1 MPNWHDALCFLVASS
16 RARPWIVLRAAT
28 RLPPPRRRDLYLR
41 CDRGARSKVG
51 GEHPDGSRPTA
62 LLARTELVDT
72 TASGM
77 RMSMRLL
84 GDGLHG
90 RAEPI
95 QTFRC
100 QACRTT
106 FSARLHTP
114 LYQLKTP
121 SHRVALMPGALAE
134 GLDVS
139 AAERV
144 FGIGHTTIT
153 SWRLAS
159 RSACP
164 NLT

>member
-1 MPNWHDALCFLVASS
+1 MPKEYDTLCCPVTSS
-16 RARPWIVLRAAT
+16 HGLPSIVLRAAT
-28 RLPPPRRRDLYLR
+28 RLHPPRRRDPCPR
-41 CDRGARSKVG
+41 CDRGERSKVG

-62 LLARTELVDT
+62 LLVRIKPVDT
-72 TASGM
+72 TGSGM

-114 LYQLKTP
+114 MYRLKTP
-121 SHRVALMPGALAE
+121 SHQVALVLSTRAE
-134 GLDVS
+134 GLDLS
-139 AAERV
+139 AAARL
-144 FGIGHTTIT
+144 FGFQHATIT
-153 SWRLAS
+153 RWRLATS
-159 RSACP
+159 CP
-164 NLT
+164 CPDVA